1 MPSGQRRRR
10 TVSKHLASSMS
21 DCMCIMAPVS
31 PIGRDGT
38 STRYKASDP
47 QDKERCQL
55 PGIRIEPYGF
65 TSNGAR
71 RYYFSLSPEA
81 VERAE
86 RILTSYDARA
96 LTTRP
101 NLTGMEKRRQL

>member
-31 PIGRDGT
+31 PMGRDGT

-47 QDKERCQL
+47 KDKERCQL
-55 PGIRIEPYGF
+55 PGIRIEPINNAQYEVFDKKHAVECTTQGQGMVVSPMSHMRPF
-65 TSNGAR
+65 STVQGAR
-71 RYYFSLSPEA
+71 
-81 VERAE
+81 
-86 RILTSYDARA
+86 
-96 LTTRP
+96 
-101 NLTGMEKRRQL
+101 